1 MTNTT
6 RPVAVNAGPRTER
19 RVVEVDGDLANGT
32 QHPRQYEE
40 QEDTVQHQH
49 RRQKGKQMTV
59 EKQAREAVIEARN
72 HVARFALSEGDA
84 VRVMRLANTIESLLA
99 EVAAGRQALAN
110 VRAWSDIPL
119 NEVNGDFAALESILN
134 AAEA

>member
-1 MTNTT
+1 
-6 RPVAVNAGPRTER
+6 
-19 RVVEVDGDLANGT
+19 
-32 QHPRQYEE
+32 
-40 QEDTVQHQH
+40 
-49 RRQKGKQMTV
+49 MTV